1 MKDCQTSLFA
11 ALLYRLLLKVDFLP
25 FICAPVLQ
33 LLSERLQKNKYCR
46 QTSQSWY
53 SRVKFHSF
61 VIFNKS
67 STKISHLN
75 ADLSLSLFRSVL
87 SSVLN
92 FDTFW
97 VNSSICLI
105 FVNFRLARNGK
116 IFFYVAGVFEC
127 LREANYREFCSR
139 GLSKQLQ
146 ALQHGEFSR
155 GTLRCCL
162 QSNFIFLGH
171 SSVFRVDLDFEGLF
185 VD

>member
-1 MKDCQTSLFA
+1 M
-11 ALLYRLLLKVDFLP
+11 KVDSLP

-33 LLSERLQKNKYCR
+33 LLSERLQKIKYCR

-127 LREANYREFCSR
+127 LREANYREFCHPQGRSR
-139 GLSKQLQ
+139 GPSKQLQ
-146 ALQHGEFSR
+146 AIQHGEFSR
-155 GTLRCCL
+155 EHYVVVFSRISFSWVIHPLFALTWTSRD
-162 QSNFIFLGH
+162 FLWIQNCRNG
-171 SSVFRVDLDFEGLF
+171 SFC
-185 VD
+185 